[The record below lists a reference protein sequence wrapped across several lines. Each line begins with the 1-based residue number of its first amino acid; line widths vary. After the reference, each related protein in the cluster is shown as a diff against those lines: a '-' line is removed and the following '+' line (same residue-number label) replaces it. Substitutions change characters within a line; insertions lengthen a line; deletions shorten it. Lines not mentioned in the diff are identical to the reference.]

1 MRTMH
6 RTHGSLALGL
16 LALATAACGGA
27 AQSAPPAGVD
37 KARTVPVR
45 TATVATRDL
54 DDVVVLTGTLR
65 PRAQVQVVAE
75 VGARLLRILRDE
87 GSRVQPGEVLA
98 VLDPVDFRLGHE
110 RAQAALKMAEATLAH
125 AVAEK
130 ERADNL
136 VKTGGITDKDHLTT
150 QMNLRVAGASV
161 AQARA
166 EASMAAQQLARSTVR
181 APFGGRVAKRL
192 ADPGAML
199 AAGTPI
205 FTVVDDSVLEFRAAV
220 PSASYNRVK
229 VGAPVDVSVD
239 AVPGQAI
246 RGRVA
251 RIAPLVE
258 ERSRSFEAVVEV
270 PGSSQLVGG
279 LFARAVVRVGRV
291 KGAFVLPPTAL
302 VRDGAAGD
310 AEAFVVN
317 GSQVERRTVRVGV
330 EGPDAIQITS
340 GLKAG
345 DVVVVDPPPALASG
359 ATVEI
364 LAARK

>member
-1 MRTMH
+1 
-6 RTHGSLALGL
+6 
-16 LALATAACGGA
+16 
-27 AQSAPPAGVD
+27 
-37 KARTVPVR
+37 
-45 TATVATRDL
+45 
-54 DDVVVLTGTLR
+54 
-65 PRAQVQVVAE
+65 VAE
-75 VGARLLRILRDE
+75 VGARLLRIQRDE
-87 GSRVQPGEVLA
+87 GARVQRGEVLA
-98 VLDPVDFRLGHE
+98 VLDPIDFQLSHE

-125 AVAEK
+125 AEAEK
-130 ERADNL
+130 ERADSL
-136 VKTGGITDKDHLTT
+136 VKTGGITDKDHLAT

-166 EASMAAQQLARSTVR
+166 EVSMAAQQLARSTVR
-181 APFGGRVAKRL
+181 APFAGRVANRL
-192 ADPGAML
+192 ADPGALL

-205 FTVVDDSVLEFRAAV
+205 FTVVDDSTLEFRAAV

-246 RGRVA
+246 PGRVA

-291 KGAFVLPPTAL
+291 AGALVVPPTAL
-302 VRDGAAGD
+302 VRDGARPGE
-310 AEAFVVN
+310 AEAFVISGN
-317 GSQVERRTVRVGV
+317 QAERRTVTVGV
-330 EGPDAIQITS
+330 DSPDAVQITS

-345 DVVVVDPPPALASG
+345 DVVVLDPPPALASG
-359 ATVEI
+359 AKVEI

>member
-1 MRTMH
+1 MH
-6 RTHGSLALGL
+6 RTHTAPVL
-16 LALATAACGGA
+16 LALLAAACGGA
-27 AQSAPPAGVD
+27 AQSAPPLTE
-37 KARTVPVR
+37 KQRTVPVR
-45 TATVATRDL
+45 TATVTARDV

-75 VGARLLRILRDE
+75 VAARLLRIQKDE
-87 GSRVQPGEVLA
+87 GARVQRGDVLA

-125 AVAEK
+125 AEAEK
-130 ERADNL
+130 ERADSL
-136 VKTGGITDKDHLTT
+136 LKTGGITDKDHLAS

-181 APFGGRVAKRL
+181 APFSGRVAKRL

-199 AAGTPI
+199 AAGAPI

-220 PSASYNRVK
+220 PSVSYNRVK

-239 AVPGQAI
+239 AVPGKAI
-246 RGRVA
+246 PGRVA

-258 ERSRSFEAVVEV
+258 ERSRSFEAIVEV
-270 PGSSQLVGG
+270 PGSPELVGG

-291 KGAFVLPPTAL
+291 SGALVLPPTAL
-302 VRDGAAGD
+302 IRDGARPGE
-310 AEAFVVN
+310 AEAFVLSAN
-317 GSQVERRTVRVGV
+317 QAERRKVTVGV
-330 EGPDAIQITS
+330 ESADAVQVTS

>member
-1 MRTMH
+1 MDGVKETMH
-6 RTHGSLALGL
+6 RRHAGL
-16 LALATAACGGA
+16 FVLTLVAAGCGGA
-27 AQSAPPAGVD
+27 AQSAPPVTE
-37 KARTVPVR
+37 KQRTVPVR
-45 TATVATRDL
+45 TATVATRDV

-75 VGARLLRILRDE
+75 VGARLVRIQKDE
-87 GSRVQPGEVLA
+87 GSRVQRGDVLA

-125 AVAEK
+125 AEAEK
-130 ERADNL
+130 ERADSL
-136 VKTGGITDKDHLTT
+136 LKTGGITDKDHLAS

-166 EASMAAQQLARSTVR
+166 EVAMAAQQLSRSTVR
-181 APFGGRVAKRL
+181 APFGGRVANRL

-199 AAGTPI
+199 AAGTAI

-246 RGRVA
+246 AGRVA

-270 PGSSQLVGG
+270 PGSPQLVGG

-291 KGAFVLPPTAL
+291 QGALVLPPTAL
-302 VRDGAAGD
+302 IRDGARPG
-310 AEAFVVN
+310 EADRKSVV
-317 GSQVERRTVRVGV
+317 
-330 EGPDAIQITS
+330 
-340 GLKAG
+340 
-345 DVVVVDPPPALASG
+345 
-359 ATVEI
+359 
-364 LAARK
+364 